1 MATRRYKPEEIVS
14 MLRQAEVLHGQG
26 MSTADAIRQLGIS
39 EVTYYRWRKE
49 YGGMSGDQLRRL
61 SGAREG
67 ERAAAPGGLGSDAG
81 QADSHGGGTG
91 KLLPHLYS
99 GPSGQCSSQH
109 PSIRC
114 NVREARASLRGRPEV
129 ASRWGQGSRR
139 IHLSR
144 AFGKTPTQKFPRSHR
159 PSVPAVVALPHV
171 EARCSVLL
179 RWLGRSTQ
187 AVVGSLPQR
196 KSVPSTHMRCRIT
209 ARRRPTATIA
219 FCMPRRRAMAIPQA
233 LSEDHLPR
241 PVIRTKAASYIR
253 ERKFPSPLR
262 EMRPTR
268 ETPPDWYIR
277 GVSPIWAPTLLD
289 LAKRAGLS
297 TTVR

>member
-1 MATRRYKPEEIVS
+1 MARKRYKPEEIVS

-26 MSTADAIRQLGIS
+26 MSMADAIRQLGIS

-81 QADSHGGGTG
+81 QADIDGGGTG
-91 KLLPHLYS
+91 KLLLYS

-114 NVREARASLRGRPEV
+114 SVREARASLRGRPEV

-144 AFGKTPTQKFPRSHR
+144 AFGKTPTQKFPRSRR
-159 PSVPAVVALPHV
+159 PSVPAVVALPHGATSV
-171 EARCSVLL
+171 FSSPSMVGTKYSSCGGLLAPTEVGAVHPHAMQDHRQAPTDGNDRLLHATPARDGHPPGLE
-179 RWLGRSTQ
+179 
-187 AVVGSLPQR
+187 
-196 KSVPSTHMRCRIT
+196 
-209 ARRRPTATIA
+209 RRPFA
-219 FCMPRRRAMAIPQA
+219 
-233 LSEDHLPR
+233 S

-253 ERKFPSPLR
+253 ERKLPSPLR